1 MKNNF
6 NIFFKFDQKIV
17 FLSLSIIFL
26 PLYETLASNILL
38 LKFNHYLNFFIFFSL
53 ISLLV
58 FVFSFFFKKIFF
70 FNNYPFLKLSI
81 FVWLNFY
88 FQDITIKLEKYFNT
102 YHNYI
107 TIILIF
113 IVYLIIIFIFYK
125 KEKIFIKFFTV
136 FLFINFLLVSYQLIN
151 IIYFS
156 QINLADK
163 NIYPL
168 KELNDVKKKDHKNIY
183 YIIVD
188 EMISLESFE
197 KKYNYNL
204 KKYKNSFIEL
214 GGVYFDNS
222 NSTYDKTAL
231 TTSTIF
237 NLDYIAKENEIFS
250 LYSDISFP
258 SFLEKKNFEKQNT
271 NLTKF
276 LRKLDY
282 KFKWIDNSFVKCNNY
297 NKNLCLEKSIK
308 NNFLINQVSTLL
320 LSRTF
325 LISFIFKYEASKE
338 TTYIRNN
345 GMKRLMNYLNEN
357 NPKSFE
363 KNHFFFVHNF
373 STHSPFLYNN
383 ECKFKKN
390 QIFKKIN
397 QEKDYEFAYICTLN
411 QIIEFIKFIKKNDN
425 NSIIVINADHGLRIN
440 KGLDHSI
447 FNFIYPKKCSENKKK
462 STNQL
467 DTIYIMMSCV
477 SNLDLKFK
485 ESKQYSGFK
494 SKYNGSLIIKKNK
507 LNN

>member
-1 MKNNF
+1 LKNNF

-17 FLSLSIIFL
+17 FLSSSIIFL

-88 FQDITIKLEKYFNT
+88 FQDITIKLEKYLNT

-125 KEKIFIKFFTV
+125 KEKIFIKLFTV

-188 EMISLESFE
+188 EMISLEMFE

-237 NLDYIAKENEIFS
+237 NLDYIANENEIFS

-282 KFKWIDNSFVKCNNY
+282 KFKWIDNSFAKCNNY

-477 SNLDLKFK
+477 SNLNLKFK
-485 ESKQYSGFK
+485 KNHQYSGFRY
-494 SKYNGSLIIKKNK
+494 KYNGNLIIKKK

>member
-6 NIFFKFDQKIV
+6 NIFFKFNQKIV
-17 FLSLSIIFL
+17 FLSSSIIFL
-26 PLYETLASNILL
+26 PLYETIASNFLL
-38 LKFNHYLNFFIFFSL
+38 LKFNHYINFFIFFFL
-53 ISLLV
+53 ISLLI

-113 IVYLIIIFIFYK
+113 IVYLFIIFIFYK
-125 KEKIFIKFFTV
+125 KEKLFIRFLTV
-136 FLFINFLLVSYQLIN
+136 FLFINFLLISYQLIN

-156 QINLADK
+156 QIDLADK

-188 EMISLESFE
+188 EMISLERFE

-204 KKYKNSFIEL
+204 KKYKDSFIKL

-222 NSTYDKTAL
+222 NSTYDKTVL

-411 QIIEFIKFIKKNDN
+411 QIVEFIKFIKKNDK

-447 FNFIYPKKCSENKKK
+447 FNFIYPKKCAENKEK

-467 DTIYIMMSCV
+467 DTIYIMTSCV
-477 SNLDLKFK
+477 SNLNLKFK
-485 ESKQYSGFK
+485 KNHQYNGFRY
-494 SKYNGSLIIKKNK
+494 KYNGNLIIKKK